1 VLCINAEIIT
11 FGRELLIGHTINTN
25 GAWIAKQLTSLGII
39 VTRIT
44 VAGDTINEI
53 SQAVAESVARNPS
66 LIITTGGLGSTY
78 DDLTFDGLA
87 SALSIPKETNAEAL
101 DQVKARY
108 RSLKLEMSPWRKK
121 MAVMPSG
128 AKPMT
133 NRLGS
138 APGMFLEHK
147 GIMIF
152 SLPGVPKEMMGMFT
166 DQVIRI
172 IKARTPPQ
180 TFREKAF
187 IIEGV
192 PESSLAPI
200 IEKWLGTSK
209 NVYLKSHPSGSEG
222 KPTITI
228 HLSAMGPDA
237 GALDEAILNAESTF
251 SKLVESA
258 GGKIRREKS

>member
-11 FGRELLIGHTINTN
+11 FGRELLIGNTVNTN
-25 GAWIAKQLTSLGII
+25 GTWIAKELTSLGVI
-39 VTRIT
+39 VTRVT
-44 VAGDTINEI
+44 VAGDTVDEI
-53 SQAVAESVARNPS
+53 SQAVAESVARSPS
-66 LIITTGGLGSTY
+66 FIITTGGLGSTY

-87 SALSIPKETNAEAL
+87 SALSLPKETNKEAL
-101 DQVKARY
+101 KQVRSRY
-108 RSLKLEMSPWRKK
+108 RSLKLEMSPWREK
-121 MAVMPSG
+121 MAMMPSG
-128 AKPMT
+128 AKPLA

-138 APGMFLEHK
+138 APGAFLDQK

-152 SLPGVPKEMMGMFT
+152 SLPGVPKEMMAMFS
-166 DQVIRI
+166 DQVLRI
-172 IKARTPPQ
+172 IKQRTPPQ

-187 IIEGV
+187 IIEGI

-200 IEKWLGTSK
+200 IEKWLETSK

-237 GALDEAILNAESTF
+237 GALDEEISNVESSF
-251 SKLVESA
+251 SKLVEAA
-258 GGKIRREKS
+258 GGKIRRERS

>member
-11 FGRELLIGHTINTN
+11 FGRELLIGNTINTN
-25 GAWIAKQLTSLGII
+25 GAWLAKQLTSLGII

-44 VAGDTINEI
+44 VAGDTVDEI
-53 SQAVAESVARNPS
+53 SQAVAESLARSPS

-87 SALSIPKETNAEAL
+87 SALSIPKETNEAAL
-101 DQVKARY
+101 NQVKARY
-108 RSLKLEMSPWRKK
+108 RSLKLEMSPWREK

-128 AKPMT
+128 AKPLT

-138 APGMFLEHK
+138 APGMFLEHN

-166 DQVIRI
+166 DQVVRI
-172 IKARTPPQ
+172 FKPRIPPQ
-180 TFREKAF
+180 TFRERAF
-187 IIEGV
+187 IIEGI

-209 NVYLKSHPSGSEG
+209 NVYIKSHPSGSER

-228 HLSAMGPDA
+228 HLSAMGADA
-237 GALDEAILNAESTF
+237 GALDEAILNADSTF

-258 GGKIRREKS
+258 GGKIRRKR